1 LALTTTEPKAGAL
14 GNAGGKESWSS
25 SRGTKPNNLYNS
37 DEKAKA
43 AEVPETDSLLVIN
56 EVKLEL
62 RLIKWGS
69 WINYCCRS
77 ITLDEKLFC
86 LIE

>member
-14 GNAGGKESWSS
+14 GNAGGKESRCS

-62 RLIKWGS
+62 RLIKWGVG
-69 WINYCCRS
+69 
-77 ITLDEKLFC
+77 
-86 LIE
+86 LIIAAEALPLMKNFFA